1 MTDRELITKLQSL
14 KKIKPDSAWQTSNR
28 DLLLSQ
34 VSNSGARE
42 LSAWQLFTINFSSLA
57 KAASRPAY
65 ALGAFVLILITG
77 SIFSHQAFSSAKP
90 NDSLYIARVISEK
103 AKLNTMFNADERNK
117 LAVQFATRQAQ
128 DISAVLA
135 DPNFNTE
142 ANRDQVA
149 KLNESFNDE
158 ISSVKT
164 HISYLSPKK
173 NTENNKIEA
182 TDNIK
187 ADNVTIADSGKDD
200 NGVQLFEGNKI
211 NTNIKVEAN
220 PKITVA
226 TTTPVLNATSVLN
239 VANSVLAS
247 TTEADPSSSELNA
260 DKVLEE
266 AKQLFEKKDYTKAS
280 DKLKEVVEIIKK

>member
-1 MTDRELITKLQSL
+1 MTDKELISKIKSL
-14 KKIKPDSAWQTSNR
+14 KNINPDANWLSQNR

-42 LSAWQLFTINFSSLA
+42 LSVWQVFAINLSSLA

-128 DISAVLA
+128 DISTVLA
-135 DPNFNTE
+135 DPSFNTE
-142 ANRDQVA
+142 ANQDAVA
-149 KLNESFNDE
+149 KLNNSFNEE
-158 ISSVKT
+158 IVSVKN
-164 HISYLSPKK
+164 HISYLSSKK
-173 NTENNKIEA
+173 KSENNQIDANTNVKL
-182 TDNIK
+182 DL
-187 ADNVTIADSGKDD
+187 VTIADSGKDD
-200 NGVQLFEGNKI
+200 SGVQLFEGNKI

-220 PKITVA
+220 PKIIAA

-239 VANSVLAS
+239 VANSVLAT

-280 DKLKEVVEIIKK
+280 DKLKEVDEIIKN